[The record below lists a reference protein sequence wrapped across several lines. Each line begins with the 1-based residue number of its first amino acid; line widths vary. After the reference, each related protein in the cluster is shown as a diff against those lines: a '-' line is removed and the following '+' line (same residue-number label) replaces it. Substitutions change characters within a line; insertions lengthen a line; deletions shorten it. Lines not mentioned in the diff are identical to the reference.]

1 MFTVNNRD
9 GKLYSVSRALQCDT
23 LGPCNEPFQHV
34 PETVGLAT
42 SSRSVATFARPSA
55 GSALTCEERHDSSV
69 CGGGVPVCGQ
79 SGISVAEGGTG
90 DTSFF
95 TVRMDMRPKRTNK

>member
-1 MFTVNNRD
+1 M
-9 GKLYSVSRALQCDT
+9 
-23 LGPCNEPFQHV
+23 

-42 SSRSVATFARPSA
+42 SSRSVATFARLSA
-55 GSALTCEERHDSSV
+55 GSALTCEERHDSSA

-79 SGISVAEGGTG
+79 SGISVTEGGTG

-95 TVRMDMRPKRTNK
+95 TVRMDMRPKRTNR